1 MNALECLESN
11 RKQTEQQVQQRKQS
25 HGWSM
30 K

>member
-1 MNALECLESN
+1 MNALERLESN

-25 HGWSM
+25 RGWSM